1 MIENGIIKADLN
13 VLSQYVAWA
22 IILSMGLWKGIKYL
36 FPLIKIFLAK
46 KTSKT
51 DVTTNT
57 TVNLNGTPLSTQ
69 DPQITKQEDKFLFYF
84 LEQSKILYALH
95 NLKSEILT
103 EQMDNAKKH
112 SRKIKQELTNIV
124 IDLLKEA
131 GIEDFDYTTYFSNFE
146 NFIDYAEREVLDQF
160 EEMCKKNHF
169 SEKSMSE
176 YSELINTN
184 TSLIEESIK
193 DLMRRRYPQ
202 RKYIKNF
209 NRVYGIQK
217 DIKESLMDCFEYAR
231 KVAIQKEGKVN
242 TAKLCF
248 EIQVSEIIGMKY
260 SLEI

>member
-1 MIENGIIKADLN
+1 MVENKIIQMDLN
-13 VLSQYVAWA
+13 TVSQYGAYG
-22 IILSMGLWKGIKYL
+22 ILLLMGLWKGIKYL
-36 FPLIKIFLAK
+36 LPFIRILFSR

-57 TVNLNGTPLSTQ
+57 TVNLNGSPIVQ
-69 DPQITKQEDKFLFYF
+69 DPTITKQGDKFLFYF

-95 NLKSEILT
+95 NLKVDILN
-103 EQMDNAKKH
+103 EQMDYAKKH
-112 SRKIKQELTNIV
+112 SRKIKQELTNII
-124 IDLLKEA
+124 IDLLKDA

-146 NFIDYAEREVLDQF
+146 NFIDYAEREILDQF

-169 SEKSMSE
+169 SEKTISE

-209 NRVYGIQK
+209 NNVYGMQK
-217 DIKESLMDCFEYAR
+217 DIKESLIDCFEYAR
-231 KVAIQKEGKVN
+231 KVAIQKEDKVN
-242 TAKLCF
+242 TAKVCF

>member
-1 MIENGIIKADLN
+1 MIENKVIQMDLKM
-13 VLSQYVAWA
+13 LSQYGAYG
-22 IILSMGLWKGIKYL
+22 ILLLMGLWK
-36 FPLIKIFLAK
+36 LIKQGIPFIIKNFLSRK
-46 KTSKT
+46 INKT
-51 DVTTNT
+51 DVTT
-57 TVNLNGTPLSTQ
+57 TVNLNGSPLIAQ
-69 DPQITKQEDKFLFYF
+69 DPQITKQGDKFLFYF

-95 NLKSEILT
+95 NLKSEILN
-103 EQMDNAKKH
+103 EQMDYAKKH

-131 GIEDFDYTTYFSNFE
+131 GIEDYDYTTYFSNFE
-146 NFIDYAEREVLDQF
+146 NFIDYAEREILDQF

-176 YSELINTN
+176 YNELVDTN

-209 NRVYGIQK
+209 NRVYGVQK